1 MQYKCLRT
9 IFTEIARNIRSK
21 EHNDILDSAEGFCVP
36 KDRHTPDFVS
46 HQGMKESKTERNK
59 RRQFSKYY
67 SNFNMAAEMIFAQQS
82 NYSDNTKNNFKFTE
96 KPRSIKILPDLKCQD
111 KTSINGLTSITS
123 VAKNAKNIESSQNLP
138 NKTESG
144 QVSRGRIGR
153 FRNAK
158 LETRYRTN
166 STDSA
171 FSEESFVDLDS
182 DESTKLESL
191 IDQLIFTDDRPNSD
205 MSTYVKTEK
214 LPSTDTGILDISDLF
229 NNTDIFTMDL
239 ECLAH
244 ETRAS
249 SFLEIESRP
258 DSENTESTSSIS
270 SSDSGRHSMYKFPA
284 KMSSFLQCNHD
295 KVLNDDNNSLSEKFT
310 KFSSSLFISS
320 DEEDVIDCEGRVVNK
335 TIVSPHAYDT
345 NRKDG
350 CVNDRVHE
358 CSMVDL
364 SALLDVTSYGSPF
377 SAGENL
383 PRDSQRHLNTN
394 VDVVCVNESSRDLND
409 FSTTYSGGST
419 NLRQVTSTNTTM
431 SASCAVTAKNN
442 NSSNNKSNNSQ
453 NENQLREFN
462 FCPVK
467 EHKVMAPL
475 PSIKNCPVKSIELSE
490 GNFNKIPEK
499 STNDCDERSQEPL
512 YLYYLENLCRYSD
525 QEMSGINQNN
535 NFNSDTCKE
544 FENKFNLK
552 KYIRESNST
561 DGQKFRNTSKTKVSE
576 ITLASQK
583 EAEDC
588 MDDDKGFNENKPAN
602 INDSVLCSD
611 HKLDAIKLESHF
623 PDFSGFSNNMD
634 AINNITSQPSSQDI
648 WILSNEEHVKG
659 DYSYRD
665 RLPAKFKE
673 INVSVTDTPGT
684 SNKSKQMTNSIVKQ
698 NPAKRPLIKVLNSE
712 NQHLSILEEDSL
724 KSSSKTEFPGLKC
737 LLEEESSSSD
747 ESIFYKSANNTYYT
761 FDPSDDSNCIKRKIP
776 KFSIIDNDESRVQSA
791 ILYQVLAMEQN
802 SPSTLQT
809 PPPKVKTKHQ
819 SKFSS
824 SPEFEGHCMRNLQE
838 ENTQK
843 QAMPTKVKDDLSEM
857 KELEKYLRG
866 IIPTETNDEQDETFI
881 KEHRNTS
888 GIFFRR
894 NRSPCSLLKKLLTGE
909 ITAQMYR
916 EIDQQ
921 FCENE
926 LLEKNEMK
934 MN

>member
-1 MQYKCLRT
+1 
-9 IFTEIARNIRSK
+9 
-21 EHNDILDSAEGFCVP
+21 
-36 KDRHTPDFVS
+36 
-46 HQGMKESKTERNK
+46 
-59 RRQFSKYY
+59 
-67 SNFNMAAEMIFAQQS
+67 MAAKMIFAQQS
-82 NYSDNTKNNFKFTE
+82 NYSDNTKTNLKFRE
-96 KPRSIKILPDLKCQD
+96 KPCSIKILPDLKRQD
-111 KTSINGLTSITS
+111 KTSVNGLTSITS
-123 VAKNAKNIESSQNLP
+123 VAKNAKNIENSQNLP

-144 QVSRGRIGR
+144 QDSRGRIGK
-153 FRNAK
+153 FRNVK

-171 FSEESFVDLDS
+171 FSEESFVDLDG

-229 NNTDIFTMDL
+229 NNTDIFTMDF

-258 DSENTESTSSIS
+258 DSENTESTSSIL
-270 SSDSGRHSMYKFPA
+270 SSDSGRDSVYKFPA

-295 KVLNDDNNSLSEKFT
+295 KVLNIDNNSLSEKFT

-320 DEEDVIDCEGRVVNK
+320 DEEDVIDCEDRVVNK
-335 TIVSPHAYDT
+335 SIASSHAYDT

-350 CVNDRVHE
+350 CVNDCVHE

-377 SAGENL
+377 SAGETL

-394 VDVVCVNESSRDLND
+394 DDVVCVNESSRDLND
-409 FSTTYSGGST
+409 FSATYSGNST
-419 NLRQVTSTNTTM
+419 NLRQVTSTNNTV

-442 NSSNNKSNNSQ
+442 NSNNNKSNNSQ

-467 EHKVMAPL
+467 EHKIMAPL

-499 STNDCDERSQEPL
+499 STNDCDERPQEPL
-512 YLYYLENLCRYSD
+512 YLYYLENLYRYSD
-525 QEMSGINQNN
+525 QMSGINQDN
-535 NFNSDTCKE
+535 NFISDTCKD

-552 KYIRESNST
+552 KYIRETNST

-576 ITLASQK
+576 ITFANQK
-583 EAEDC
+583 DAEDC
-588 MDDDKGFNENKPAN
+588 MDDYKGFCENKAAN
-602 INDSVLCSD
+602 INDSVLCFGD
-611 HKLDAIKLESHF
+611 KLDTIKLESHF
-623 PDFSGFSNNMD
+623 PQSGFSNNID
-634 AINNITSQPSSQDI
+634 AINNNTSQSSSQDI
-648 WILSNEEHVKG
+648 WIISNDEHVKG
-659 DYSYRD
+659 DHSYRD
-665 RLPAKFKE
+665 RLPTKFKE
-673 INVSVTDTPGT
+673 INVSVTDTPET

-698 NPAKRPLIKVLNSE
+698 NPAKRPLVNVLNSE
-712 NQHLSILEEDSL
+712 KQHLSILEENSL
-724 KSSSKTEFPGLKC
+724 KPPSKTEFPGLKC
-737 LLEEESSSSD
+737 LLEEGSSSAV

-761 FDPSDDSNCIKRKIP
+761 FDHSDDSNSIKRKIP
-776 KFSIIDNDESRVQSA
+776 KFSVIDNDETRVQSA

-802 SPSTLQT
+802 TPPTLQT
-809 PPPKVKTKHQ
+809 PSPKVKTKHQ

-824 SPEFEGHCMRNLQE
+824 SPEFEGHCLHNLQQ
-838 ENTQK
+838 ENIQK
-843 QAMPTKVKDDLSEM
+843 QAMPMRKKDDLSEM

-866 IIPTETNDEQDETFI
+866 IIPTESNDEQDETFI
-881 KEHRNTS
+881 KQNRNTS

-926 LLEKNEMK
+926 LLGKNEMK